1 MTRDKTAAV
10 LVAEVKEVRN
20 PFEPGQALERESVIL
35 QSKMNLRI
43 SLANEY
49 GIPNSWWDQIAF
61 ISFVPQR
68 DEAINK
74 NTTSFI
80 VFRRHNF
87 HICIHGWIRFPT
99 LRSSFSRH
107 WRLKRKLQEMKRAQG
122 RSFKML
128 RRHKKLAS
136 LEKIKKPHG

>member
-49 GIPNSWWDQIAF
+49 GIPNS
-61 ISFVPQR
+61 
-68 DEAINK
+68 
-74 NTTSFI
+74 
-80 VFRRHNF
+80 
-87 HICIHGWIRFPT
+87 
-99 LRSSFSRH
+99 
-107 WRLKRKLQEMKRAQG
+107 
-122 RSFKML
+122 
-128 RRHKKLAS
+128 
-136 LEKIKKPHG
+136 